1 MTQSAKPLAVITGA
15 SSGIGAAIARSL
27 SNEGHPLLLLARRA
41 DRLEALGLPDAMCR
55 AVDVTDTSAVI
66 AAIGEAEAAYGPVD
80 LLVNNAGVMLLGA
93 LDAQDTSEWQQM
105 FNVNVLALLGA
116 TQAVLSR
123 MKARNRG
130 TIMNVSSIAGKKTF
144 PNHAAYTGSKFAV
157 TGITENLREEVADS
171 GVRVMAIY
179 PGAVETELLSH
190 TSDEKIVE
198 DYESWK
204 NSMGGVLVADDVA
217 RAAIFMY
224 VQPQDVNIRDITIAA
239 TRQPA

>member
-1 MTQSAKPLAVITGA
+1 MTKAAKPLAVITGA
-15 SSGIGAAIARSL
+15 SSGIGAAIARHL
-27 SNEGHPLLLLARRA
+27 SGEGHPLLLLARRA
-41 DRLEALGLPDAMCR
+41 DRLEALSLPNAMCR
-55 AVDVTDTSAVI
+55 TVDVTNTAALT
-66 AAIGEAEAAYGPVD
+66 AAIDEAEAAYGPVD

-93 LDAQDTSEWQQM
+93 LDTQDTSEWQRM

-116 TQAVLSR
+116 TQAVLGR
-123 MKARNRG
+123 MKARKGG

-190 TSDEKIVE
+190 TTDEKIVE
-198 DYESWK
+198 DYEGWK
-204 NSMGGVLVADDVA
+204 TSMGGVLVADDIA
-217 RAAIFMY
+217 RAALFMY
-224 VQPQDVNIRDITIAA
+224 TQPQGVNIRDITIAA
-239 TRQPA
+239 TRQPS

>member
-1 MTQSAKPLAVITGA
+1 MTQTTKPLAVITGA
-15 SSGIGAAIARSL
+15 SSGIGAAIARHL
-27 SNEGHPLLLLARRA
+27 SDAGHPLLLLARRA
-41 DRLEALGLPDAMCR
+41 DRLEALGLPNTICR
-55 AVDVTDTSAVI
+55 SVDVTDTAALT
-66 AAIGEAEAAYGPVD
+66 AAIDEAEVAYGPVD

-93 LDAQDTSEWQQM
+93 LDVQDPTEWQRM

-116 TQAVLSR
+116 TQAVLCG
-123 MKARNRG
+123 MKARNGG
-130 TIMNVSSIAGKKTF
+130 TILNVSSVAGKKTF

-190 TSDEKIVE
+190 TTDKDIVDGYE
-198 DYESWK
+198 DWK
-204 NSMGGVLVADDVA
+204 TSMGGVLVADDIA
-217 RAAIFMY
+217 RAAMFMY
-224 VQPQDVNIRDITIAA
+224 AQPQGVNIRDITIAA

>member
-66 AAIGEAEAAYGPVD
+66 AAIDEAEAAYGPVD

-123 MKARNRG
+123 MKARNLG

-224 VQPQDVNIRDITIAA
+224 VQPQGVNIRDITIAA

>member
-1 MTQSAKPLAVITGA
+1 MTKAAKPLAVITGA
-15 SSGIGAAIARSL
+15 SSGIGAAIARHL
-27 SNEGHPLLLLARRA
+27 SGEGHPLLLLARRA
-41 DRLEALGLPDAMCR
+41 DRLEALSLPNAMCR
-55 AVDVTDTSAVI
+55 AVDVTDTAALT
-66 AAIGEAEAAYGPVD
+66 AAIDEAEAAYGPVD

-93 LDAQDTSEWQQM
+93 LDTQDMSEWQRM

-116 TQAVLSR
+116 TQAVLGR
-123 MKARNRG
+123 MKARKGG

-190 TSDEKIVE
+190 TTDEKIVE
-198 DYESWK
+198 DYEGWK
-204 NSMGGVLVADDVA
+204 TSMGGVLVADDIA
-217 RAAIFMY
+217 RAALFMY
-224 VQPQDVNIRDITIAA
+224 TQPQGVNIRDITIAA
-239 TRQPA
+239 TSQPS